1 MAEFDI
7 EHAVH
12 HLSELIDRA
21 LSGEEVVIA
30 EGDRPLVQ
38 LTAMA
43 RRRKPR
49 EFGSARGLVEMAD
62 NFDAPLEDFREYV

>member
-7 EHAVH
+7 EHAVR

-21 LSGEEVVIA
+21 LAGEEVVIA

-62 NFDAPLEDFREYV
+62 HFDAPLEDFGEYV